1 MTKCDK
7 IRAKE
12 GLTVQGGGR
21 QVVIFE
27 VASEWYGL
35 DVTTVREIGTLG
47 HVTPVPGASEL
58 VEGVIDLRGQ
68 VIPVLDLRK
77 RFGFAPAEGSSA
89 RRVVVTEFGKHRL
102 ALVVDGVSRV
112 HWINDGDIE
121 PPSPV
126 VCRQGL
132 NFIEGVARLEGHLA
146 ILIRL
151 GDLLTDQ
158 ERASLS
164 EIGQSVA

>member
-1 MTKCDK
+1 MQ
-7 IRAKE
+7 AA
-12 GLTVQGGGR
+12 GR

-27 VASEWYGL
+27 VESEWYGL

-47 HVTPVPGASEL
+47 HVTPVPGANEL

-77 RFGFAPAEGSSA
+77 RFSFPPAPPGAS
-89 RRVVVTEFGKHRL
+89 RRIVVVELRQYRL
-102 ALVVDGVSRV
+102 ALVVDAVSRV
-112 HWINDGDIE
+112 HWISESDIE
-121 PPSPV
+121 PPSPMV
-126 VCRQGL
+126 RRQGL

-151 GDLLTDQ
+151 ADLLTDE
-158 ERASLS
+158 ERASLG

>member
-1 MTKCDK
+1 MQ
-7 IRAKE
+7 A
-12 GLTVQGGGR
+12 GGR

-35 DVTTVREIGTLG
+35 DVSAVREISTLG
-47 HVTPVPGASEL
+47 HITPVPGSSEL

-77 RFGFAPAEGSSA
+77 RFGFAPAEESLA
-89 RRVVVTEFGKHRL
+89 RRVVVTEFGEHRL

-112 HWINDGDIE
+112 HWINDTDIE

-132 NFIEGVARLEGHLA
+132 NFIEGLARLEGHLA

-151 GDLLTDQ
+151 SDMLTAD

-164 EIGQSVA
+164 HISQSVA

>member
-1 MTKCDK
+1 M
-7 IRAKE
+7 
-12 GLTVQGGGR
+12 QGGGR

-35 DVTTVREIGTLG
+35 DVASVREIGTLG
-47 HVTPVPGASEL
+47 HVTPVPGAGDL

-77 RFGFAPAEGSSA
+77 RFSLSPAEGDAA
-89 RRVVVTEFGKHRL
+89 RRIVVTEFGGHRL
-102 ALVVDGVSRV
+102 ALVVDAVSRV
-112 HWINDGDIE
+112 HWIHDTDIE
-121 PPSPV
+121 PPPPMV
-126 VCRQGL
+126 RRQGL
-132 NFIEGVARLEGHLA
+132 DFIDGVARLEGHLA

-151 GDLLTDQ
+151 SDLLTAE

-164 EIGQSVA
+164 EIRESVA